1 MPGRVNEQQTG
12 MSQSRVGTGDVDPD
26 EARICGTK
34 ASGEPVLGSYLID
47 DIKANGEL
55 AKEYDAP
62 PDDVKAG
69 SEKYKFY
76 KLSSRISEESP
87 YALAY
92 VESKPGEQFEFA
104 INSTGLGFPDFL
116 DTFSAAI
123 VGDNVTG
130 WKKISFSFSS
140 LDIVEAPVSEKDI
153 KKQIDEA
160 SRYGTIIVKLELVY
174 DGTPASGRSP
184 IAPPTKSVGKVAEK
198 VLKGKAV
205 DSRATFKSQAATAPT
220 FYAVTSADPLHR
232 PFAVFEFRYRTMEG
246 LIREFIVHRPKEVIV
261 VEEEFVRIKRIK
273 PELAVETRGIKREPM
288 DAALL
293 ASRYKQRRLED
304 GKVEIDLTDD

>member
-1 MPGRVNEQQTG
+1 MAILSCLPGLKVNI
-12 MSQSRVGTGDVDPD
+12 R
-26 EARICGTK
+26 
-34 ASGEPVLGSYLID
+34 
-47 DIKANGEL
+47 ANGEL

-69 SEKYKFY
+69 SKKYKFH
-76 KLSSRISEESP
+76 KLSSRISEEDP

-92 VESKPGEQFEFA
+92 VESKPGEQFEVA
-104 INSTGLGFPDFL
+104 IDSTGLGFPDFRRQISL
-116 DTFSAAI
+116 TVIIDNWSLRPHLIRNQVDTFSAAI

-130 WKKISFSFSS
+130 WQKISFSFSS

-153 KKQIDEA
+153 KKQIEEA
-160 SRYGTIIVKLELVY
+160 SRYGTIVVKLELVY
-174 DGTPASGRSP
+174 DGTPASGGGS
-184 IAPPTKSVGKVAEK
+184 IAPPKTSVGKVAEK

-205 DSRATFKSQAATAPT
+205 DSRATFKSQAATAPK
-220 FYAVTSADPLHR
+220 FYVVTSADPLHR

-246 LIREFIVHRPKEVIV
+246 LIREFIVPRPKEVID
-261 VEEEFVRIKRIK
+261 VEEEFMRIKRIK
-273 PELAVETRGIKREPM
+273 PELAVEARGIKREPM
-288 DAALL
+288 DAALF